1 MNILYKYTIPEALMI
16 SGHTIEARRRPPRN
30 CFTARRLHYQW
41 RCLYHVC
48 TTCTQ
53 PVVNTTDKTAAVP
66 YAAVAVPVGTT
77 PVISA
82 MITTVIVPVVTAAVI
97 AIRNV
102 GTTIP
107 TVIVVAKHWCPM
119 RNSFDCPAEQEC
131 GGVEHYYRPCEDD
144 SVLV

>member
-1 MNILYKYTIPEALMI
+1 MNILSKYTIPEAPMI

-53 PVVNTTDKTAAVP
+53 PVVNTTDKTAAVT

-97 AIRNV
+97 ASRYV
-102 GTTIP
+102 GTT
-107 TVIVVAKHWCPM
+107 VVVVMLAL
-119 RNSFDCPAEQEC
+119 
-131 GGVEHYYRPCEDD
+131 V
-144 SVLV
+144 VLP

>member
-30 CFTARRLHYQW
+30 CFTACRLHYQW

-53 PVVNTTDKTAAVP
+53 PVVNTTDKTAAVT

-82 MITTVIVPVVTAAVI
+82 MITTVIVYNRP
-97 AIRNV
+97 RRH
-102 GTTIP
+102 G
-107 TVIVVAKHWCPM
+107 CGD
-119 RNSFDCPAEQEC
+119 RNSERWHDHPDSHCRRQALVPNAKF
-131 GGVEHYYRPCEDD
+131 VRLPC
-144 SVLV
+144 

>member
-97 AIRNV
+97 PSRYV
-102 GTTIP
+102 GTT
-107 TVIVVAKHWCPM
+107 VVADM
-119 RNSFDCPAEQEC
+119 LAL
-131 GGVEHYYRPCEDD
+131 V
-144 SVLV
+144 VLP

>member
-16 SGHTIEARRRPPRN
+16 SGHTIEARRRPPSN
-30 CFTARRLHYQW
+30 CFTARRLHHQW

-107 TVIVVAKHWCPM
+107 TVIVVAKHALMP
-119 RNSFDCPAEQEC
+119 NAK
-131 GGVEHYYRPCEDD
+131 
-144 SVLV
+144 SVRLPF

>member
-82 MITTVIVPVVTAAVI
+82 MITTV
-97 AIRNV
+97 
-102 GTTIP
+102 
-107 TVIVVAKHWCPM
+107 TVIVGTRRHGCGD
-119 RNSFDCPAEQEC
+119 RNSERWHDHPDSHRRRQALVPNAKF
-131 GGVEHYYRPCEDD
+131 VRLPC
-144 SVLV
+144 

>member
-1 MNILYKYTIPEALMI
+1 M
-16 SGHTIEARRRPPRN
+16 
-30 CFTARRLHYQW
+30 
-41 RCLYHVC
+41 
-48 TTCTQ
+48 
-53 PVVNTTDKTAAVP
+53 TDKTAAVP

-97 AIRNV
+97 ATRNA
-102 GTTIP
+102 GTTVP
-107 TVIVVAKHWCPM
+107 TVIVVAKHALMPNAKFV
-119 RNSFDCPAEQEC
+119 RLPSEQEF

>member
-1 MNILYKYTIPEALMI
+1 M
-16 SGHTIEARRRPPRN
+16 
-30 CFTARRLHYQW
+30 
-41 RCLYHVC
+41 
-48 TTCTQ
+48 
-53 PVVNTTDKTAAVP
+53 TDKTAAVP

-119 RNSFDCPAEQEC
+119 RNSY
-131 GGVEHYYRPCEDD
+131 YYRPCEDD